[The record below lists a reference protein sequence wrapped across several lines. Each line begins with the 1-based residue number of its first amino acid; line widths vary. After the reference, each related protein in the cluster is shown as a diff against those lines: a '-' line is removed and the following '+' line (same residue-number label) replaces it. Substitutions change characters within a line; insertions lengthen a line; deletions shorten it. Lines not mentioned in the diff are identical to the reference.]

1 MELAA
6 RIQPVTATMLVR
18 RGTALA
24 ARRSPWDHLAF
35 ALFVAAAV
43 LMLATFTDYGVTWD
57 EDVHNWYG
65 VYVLN
70 YYLSFFHDLR
80 SIEWGDVNNYGA
92 AFDMTAAALNHLSP
106 FGTYET
112 RHLLNGIVG
121 VTGIIGAWKL
131 GRCLA
136 GPRAGFIA
144 ALFLLLTPNY
154 YGQMFNNPKDI
165 PFAVGGV
172 WLCGCPGLRLLLF
185 VLWRGGETRRVGVVV
200 AESWTSFWRVLLP
213 VLLVAW
219 PVMLFFWPWAQQ
231 SPLLN
236 PVRAIIYFSHEIFP
250 FPTLFAGEYIPATNL
265 PWGYLPVHI
274 ALALPELGLTLLVI
288 APVGAGVM
296 ARRRGWAFDRTATL
310 RLFLVVFGIVFPVA
324 YAIAIKAVLFAGMRH
339 FLFVLPLIAA
349 LAAGVA

>member
-154 YGQMFNNPKDI
+154 YGQMYNNPKDV
-165 PFAVGGV
+165 PFAVGMVWAMYYLVRVVPALPRPPRSLVAKLGIAIGLALGV
-172 WLCGCPGLRLLLF
+172 RVGGLLLFGYLGLVLLFF
-185 VLWRGGETRRVGVVV
+185 VLWRGAAARRIGTVV
-200 AESWTSFWRVLLP
+200 ADAWTSFWHVLLP
-213 VLLVAW
+213 VV
-219 PVMLFFWPWAQQ
+219 
-231 SPLLN
+231 
-236 PVRAIIYFSHEIFP
+236 
-250 FPTLFAGEYIPATNL
+250 
-265 PWGYLPVHI
+265 
-274 ALALPELGLTLLVI
+274 
-288 APVGAGVM
+288 
-296 ARRRGWAFDRTATL
+296 
-310 RLFLVVFGIVFPVA
+310 
-324 YAIAIKAVLFAGMRH
+324 
-339 FLFVLPLIAA
+339 
-349 LAAGVA
+349 